1 MDVSGYA
8 FIVGGGSGIGRASAL
23 GFAKEGAAGVMVAD
37 IDVAAATAVAA
48 ECKSVA
54 SNPGFKAEAVH
65 IDVTLEESV
74 GLATAHASKTFG
86 RIDYCV
92 TCAGI
97 GTQDAVEISEANVA
111 EFRRFMDVNVT
122 GTFLVTRAVSAV
134 MKRQDPTPVSNQ
146 PPERA
151 VTRGTIVNMGS
162 GQSFVPGFGQTQY
175 TTSKHAVLGLS
186 RNAALDNVQY
196 GIRVN
201 CLCPSWVDT
210 PLVERAKAGTPG
222 LSDAINN
229 LVPMGR
235 VARPEEVSDAIIFLS
250 SPRSSYVT
258 GSDFVIDG
266 GTILRLKF

>member
-8 FIVGGGSGIGRASAL
+8 LIVGGGSGIGKAAAL
-23 GFAKEGAAGVMVAD
+23 GFAKEGASGIMVAD
-37 IDVAAATAVAA
+37 IDLTAATAVAA

-65 IDVTLEESV
+65 MDVTSEESV
-74 GLATAHASKTFG
+74 DLATGHTSKAFG

-111 EFRRFMDVNVT
+111 EFRRFMDVNVI
-122 GTFLVTRAVSAV
+122 GTFLVTRAVSAI
-134 MKRQDPTPVSNQ
+134 MKRQDPTPVNQ

-186 RNAALDNVQY
+186 RNAALDNVQH

-210 PLVERAKAGTPG
+210 PLVERAKQGTPG
-222 LSDAINN
+222 LGEAIDS

-235 VARPEEVSDAIIFLS
+235 VARPEEVADAIIFLS